1 MPGMLCQWSF
11 MPGLVMIWFILGIDE
26 MVGLDGRSIRG
37 KTQISLVNKEDSV
50 EKPPVSGL
58 VELNRSPMDL
68 FDAAGLRIAPFE
80 IELAAGCQRELC
92 LAALGKRGPIRE
104 VGGGQTA

>member
-1 MPGMLCQWSF
+1 
-11 MPGLVMIWFILGIDE
+11 
-26 MVGLDGRSIRG
+26 
-37 KTQISLVNKEDSV
+37 
-50 EKPPVSGL
+50 
-58 VELNRSPMDL
+58 MDL